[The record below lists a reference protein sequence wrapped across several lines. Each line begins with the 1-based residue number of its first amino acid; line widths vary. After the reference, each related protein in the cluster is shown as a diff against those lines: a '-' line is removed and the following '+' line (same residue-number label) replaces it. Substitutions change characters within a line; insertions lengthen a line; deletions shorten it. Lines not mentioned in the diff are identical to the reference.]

1 MSQAQE
7 PGDHA
12 TCNGIRLWYRDE
24 GPRTGEPI
32 LLIMGLG
39 SQLIAWP
46 QDFVDNL
53 VGRGYRVVR
62 FDNRDSGLSEKIVP
76 SPEQTFMPAYF
87 LTDMAR
93 DAVGLLDH
101 LNIDKA
107 HVVGASMGG
116 MIAQLVA
123 INHTTRVRSLC
134 SIMSTTGNRLVG
146 LPTPAAVRAVL
157 EEVPAEREA
166 AIEHMAGVMAVIGS
180 KTLASAERPGR
191 LAQAAEAFDR
201 MVFPAGTA
209 RQFDAISAATNRTER
224 LQALDL
230 PTLVI
235 HGGEDSL
242 IDISGGSATAQA
254 VPGAT
259 YLSLPTMG
267 HDLPSS
273 LRGEIL
279 DAIVKNVTRQLAPTG
294 S

>member
-1 MSQAQE
+1 MAQTQE

-24 GPRTGEPI
+24 GPRTGDPI

-53 VGRGYRVVR
+53 VNRGHRVVR
-62 FDNRDSGLSEKIVP
+62 FDNRDCGLSEKIVP
-76 SPEQTFMPAYF
+76 STEPTFMPAYF
-87 LTDMAR
+87 LTDMAK

-123 INHTTRVRSLC
+123 INDPARVRSLC

-157 EEVPAEREA
+157 EPVPTERDA

-180 KTLASAERPGR
+180 KTLASAERPAR

-224 LQALDL
+224 LQALNV
-230 PTLVI
+230 PTLVV
-235 HGGEDSL
+235 HGAEDSL
-242 IDISGGSATAQA
+242 IDISGGNATAQA
-254 VPGAT
+254 IPGSV

-273 LRGEIL
+273 LRGQIL
-279 DAIVKNVTRQLAPTG
+279 DAIIDNTVRQLVHAAG
-294 S
+294 